1 MSAQQKTDRR
11 LWWLLG
17 VAAVLSVAWLLATL
31 GLVGSTLEPTE
42 RTTVWGLLGD
52 RLALISLTWGAG
64 MAAIAW
70 GLKRWFDHWVTP
82 SVQLAEEAQVLL
94 KTDVVRELRPKGN
107 VETRVLADLF
117 NQLVGQR
124 EALRR
129 EMDSKVQAAAQGIE
143 QEKSRLAALMSEL
156 TQSVVVCNL
165 DGRVLLYNNRARMQ
179 FRALSQAPTLA
190 DGAELIGIGRSIYA
204 VFDRQLVAHALES
217 IQQRISRGKF
227 LQQGVDGSGF
237 SC

>member
-107 VETRVLADLF
+107 VETRVLAD
-117 NQLVGQR
+117 
-124 EALRR
+124 
-129 EMDSKVQAAAQGIE
+129 QGA
-143 QEKSRLAALMSEL
+143 SRCA
-156 TQSVVVCNL
+156 
-165 DGRVLLYNNRARMQ
+165 G
-179 FRALSQAPTLA
+179 
-190 DGAELIGIGRSIYA
+190 
-204 VFDRQLVAHALES
+204 H
-217 IQQRISRGKF
+217 
-227 LQQGVDGSGF
+227 
-237 SC
+237 